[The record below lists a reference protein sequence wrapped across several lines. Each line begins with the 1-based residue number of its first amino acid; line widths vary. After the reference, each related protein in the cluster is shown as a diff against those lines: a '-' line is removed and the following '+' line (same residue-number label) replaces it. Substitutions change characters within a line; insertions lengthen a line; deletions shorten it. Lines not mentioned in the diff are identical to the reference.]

1 MVIEVQADVWKDE
14 EGEGER
20 RGFEEARAWIRRAR
34 RLFAVV

>member
-1 MVIEVQADVWKDE
+1 MVIEVQADASTDE
-14 EGEGER
+14 EGER